1 MSSPPSDPAARVA
14 ALNAV
19 ATASDMLA
27 SLREDISALR
37 VVASRQSVRADD
49 ERDIRDVA
57 AHLDTIALWLS
68 TRAITEA
75 VARKR
80 KQHP

>member
-1 MSSPPSDPAARVA
+1 
-14 ALNAV
+14 
-19 ATASDMLA
+19 MLA